1 MRHLLLT
8 TLLIFGA
15 TVVSAEIKAGE
26 ILGTGKVINQFDQPS
41 KRNGK
46 LILIHKVYVDY
57 QSNLYECIINKT
69 EGNIKCVVNDWSK
82 KIFMKPF
89 VIKTNSE
96 WGITFMDQ
104 YTKTLLTIITV
115 CVVIVTLII
124 VGSVIIHDH
133 DDEHDG
139 DYHEYMEHIIER
151 LESIEERLD

>member
-1 MRHLLLT
+1 MRHRLLT

-69 EGNIKCVVNDWSK
+69 EGNIKCVVND
-82 KIFMKPF
+82 
-89 VIKTNSE
+89 
-96 WGITFMDQ
+96 
-104 YTKTLLTIITV
+104 
-115 CVVIVTLII
+115 
-124 VGSVIIHDH
+124 
-133 DDEHDG
+133 
-139 DYHEYMEHIIER
+139 
-151 LESIEERLD
+151 

>member
-26 ILGTGKVINQFDQPS
+26 MLGTGKVINQFDQPS

-69 EGNIKCVVNDWSK
+69 EGNIKCVVND
-82 KIFMKPF
+82 
-89 VIKTNSE
+89 
-96 WGITFMDQ
+96 
-104 YTKTLLTIITV
+104 
-115 CVVIVTLII
+115 
-124 VGSVIIHDH
+124 
-133 DDEHDG
+133 
-139 DYHEYMEHIIER
+139 
-151 LESIEERLD
+151 